1 MRTPPILNLPMKKLS
16 LTLFVLFCMFP
27 FSLHA
32 EDLDE
37 QQQTYKDLETF
48 ANVLTLLQQHYVDKI
63 DTNAVMIG
71 AINGMLTSLDPHS
84 SYLQPDDFKEL
95 QEETKGS
102 FSGIGVEITI
112 RDGILTAVSP
122 IEGTPAFNKG
132 IEAGDQIIRI
142 NGESTKDL
150 SLMEAVKKL
159 RGKKGT
165 EITITVHRP
174 GWQELK
180 DFTLVRDVIPL
191 HSVKSMDLG
200 PGLLYLRITNF
211 QATTARDV
219 RKALNKALKK
229 QKLTGIVLDLRNNP
243 GGLLDQAVKVSDIF
257 LDEGVIVSTRGRN
270 PDQDMTFEAHRG
282 NAEYSFPM
290 VVLVNG
296 GSASASEIVAGALQ
310 DHGRAIIIGTETFGK
325 GSVQTIIPMP
335 DGAGIRLTTAR
346 YYTPS
351 GDSIQET
358 GITPDMVVPFQEP
371 VKKTADTKTHW
382 NIREKD
388 LPKHLTNGDRKK
400 ADSRSPS
407 KQIEKNQQKIQER
420 LARDNQL
427 RTALIILKSLNIAG
441 QTTKEEQR

>member
-1 MRTPPILNLPMKKLS
+1 MKKLS
-16 LTLFVLFCMFP
+16 FILFVLFCTLP

-84 SYLQPDDFKEL
+84 SYLPPDDFKEL

-122 IEGTPAFNKG
+122 IEGTPAFQQG

-142 NGESTKDL
+142 DGESTKDL
-150 SLMEAVKKL
+150 GLMEAVKKL

-165 EITITVHRP
+165 EVIITIHRP
-174 GWQELK
+174 GMQELK

-191 HSVKSMDLG
+191 HSVKSMELG
-200 PGLLYLRITNF
+200 PGLLYVRITNF
-211 QATTARDV
+211 QATTTRDV
-219 RKALNKALKK
+219 RKVLNKELKK
-229 QKLTGIVLDLRNNP
+229 QPLAGVVLDLRNNP

-270 PDQDMTFEAHRG
+270 PDQDMIFEAHR
-282 NAEYSFPM
+282 NSDAFTFPM

-310 DHGRAIIIGTETFGK
+310 DHGRAIVLGTETFGK

-335 DGAGIRLTTAR
+335 NGAGIRLTTAR

-358 GITPDMVVPFQEP
+358 GITPDMIVPFQEP
-371 VKKTADTKTHW
+371 ARVATDKKKLW

-388 LPKHLTNGDRKK
+388 LPKHLTNGDTIKVDARNK
-400 ADSRSPS
+400 P
-407 KQIEKNQQKIQER
+407 KQINKDQQKIKQR

-427 RTALIILKSLNIAG
+427 RTALIILKSLNIAS
-441 QTTKEEQR
+441 QAPKEKSRK

>member
-1 MRTPPILNLPMKKLS
+1 MKKIS
-16 LTLFVLFCMFP
+16 FILFVLFCILP
-27 FSLHA
+27 VSLHA

-84 SYLQPDDFKEL
+84 SYMRPDDFKEL

-122 IEGTPAFNKG
+122 IEGTPAFQQG

-142 NGESTKDL
+142 DGESTKDL
-150 SLMEAVKKL
+150 GLMEAVKKL

-165 EITITVHRP
+165 EVTITIHRP
-174 GWQELK
+174 GQQELK

-191 HSVKSMDLG
+191 HSVKSMELG
-200 PGLLYLRITNF
+200 PGLLYVRITNF
-211 QATTARDV
+211 QATTTRDV
-219 RKALNKALKK
+219 RKVLNKELKK
-229 QKLTGIVLDLRNNP
+229 QPLNGVVLDLRNNP

-270 PDQDMTFEAHRG
+270 PDQDMIFEAHR
-282 NAEYSFPM
+282 NSDAFTFPM

-310 DHGRAIIIGTETFGK
+310 DHGRAIVLGTQTFGK

-335 DGAGIRLTTAR
+335 NGAGIRLTTAR

-358 GITPDMVVPFQEP
+358 GITPDMIVPFQEP
-371 VKKTADTKTHW
+371 SRETADKKKLW

-400 ADSRSPS
+400 FDARNKA
-407 KQIEKNQQKIQER
+407 KQTDKDQQKIKQR

-427 RTALIILKSLNIAG
+427 RTALIILKSLNIAS
-441 QTTKEEQR
+441 QAQKEEESR